1 MIKCYSCKNG
11 LESCEVSMGMNMPNV
26 TPGPVYFCA
35 KCVPIGTSAEIVE
48 SLDNFVNP
56 PKERSINA

>member
-1 MIKCYSCKNG
+1 
-11 LESCEVSMGMNMPNV
+11 MGMNMPNV